1 MKRKTGKASE
11 QSNGSGNA
19 DYEAAR
25 EIAIPLEDQLQ
36 EALREHRAGRPEIAE
51 RLYRRILAIER
62 DHTDALQLLGLLYKQ
77 LGKLEGAASLMRQS
91 LTHAPAQPAVH
102 NNLGNVFS
110 RLGKKTEAIASYRK
124 AIDLKKDYPEPWYN
138 LGIELRATGDAGEAI
153 EAYLMATAIK
163 PDYTQAFDEL
173 GNAYKDQGML
183 DEAIVAYNKAL
194 EITPDNFKA
203 LHNLGVALRMSG
215 QLEEAVACFRK
226 ILAAN
231 PDIPEAHYNLG
242 NALILLE
249 RLDEAEASYET
260 ALQLKPDFKE
270 AHYDLNQLLW
280 TQGRHGEFLQS
291 YPAAIKRKPDSLEL
305 WLQYVDRLIP
315 AQAFVPAEETLRKAL
330 QRFGPTAELYDLLA
344 KTLSI
349 QGREAEALE
358 FHNKCLELDETT
370 TAYLCNYGQT
380 LLKFNETEAALEIFD
395 LALAIDPLG
404 QELIAYRGDCL
415 RLLGDERHDILNDY
429 EGMIRLFEP
438 PLPGGYNDR
447 EAFTRDLNR
456 ALDPLHSAE
465 RFHPMDQ
472 TLQGGS
478 QSRETLFDQD
488 IELVQLYKQS
498 LRQVIAEYIY
508 DLDDDATH
516 PLFSR
521 KCQEFSFS
529 GSFTVRLR
537 NGGYHTNHIHPAG
550 WLSCC
555 FYVSLPPVVADTSK
569 REGWI
574 HFGQPGVPLKPKVE
588 PIRYVQPQEGVVAVF
603 PSYLWHAT
611 TPFNS
616 NHTRTTIVADI
627 VPND

>member
-1 MKRKTGKASE
+1 M
-11 QSNGSGNA
+11 
-19 DYEAAR
+19 
-25 EIAIPLEDQLQ
+25 
-36 EALREHRAGRPEIAE
+36 ALGEHRAGRLEIAE
-51 RLYRRILAIER
+51 RLYRQVLKIMPNQP
-62 DHTDALQLLGLLYKQ
+62 DALQLLGLLSKQ
-77 LGKLEGAASLMRQS
+77 LDNLELAASLMRQS
-91 LTHAPAQPAVH
+91 LVYAPGQPAVH
-102 NNLGNVFS
+102 NNLGNVLG
-110 RLGKKTEAIASYRK
+110 RLGKKTEAIACYRN
-124 AIDLKKDYPEPWYN
+124 AIDLKKDYPEAWYN
-138 LGIELRATGDAGEAI
+138 LGIKLRATRDTPEAI
-153 EAYLMATAIK
+153 DAFLMAIAIK
-163 PDYTQAFDEL
+163 PNYGPAFDEL
-173 GNAYKDQGML
+173 GNAYTDQGKL
-183 DEAIVAYNKAL
+183 EEALAAYHKAL
-194 EITPDNFKA
+194 DINPDNFKA
-203 LHNLGVALRMSG
+203 LHNLGIALRLSG

-226 ILAAN
+226 VLAAN

-242 NALILLE
+242 NALLLLE
-249 RLDEAEASYET
+249 RLDEAEASYQM
-260 ALQLKPDFKE
+260 ALQLKPDFSE

-280 TQGRHGEFLQS
+280 TQGRHKQFLQS
-291 YPAAIKRKPDSLEL
+291 YPAAIQRKPDSLEL

-315 AQAFVPAEETLRKAL
+315 AQALVPAEDTLRKAL
-330 QRFGPTAELYDLLA
+330 QRFGPTAELYNLLA
-344 KTLSI
+344 KTLSN
-349 QGREAEALE
+349 QGREVEALE

-370 TAYLCNYGQT
+370 TAFLCNYGQT
-380 LLKFNETEAALEIFD
+380 LLKVQENEAALEIFD
-395 LALAIDPLG
+395 SALAIDPLG

-498 LRQVIAEYIY
+498 LRQVIAEYIH

-616 NHTRTTIVADI
+616 DHTRTTIVADI
-627 VPND
+627 VPDD